1 MWFDFWCM
9 PQHSLVM
16 SPRNILWTPRNILWT
31 YATATAA
38 EDEGT
43 RKRECR
49 RTRLEEASFKWML
62 KNMSMLYVGCA
73 VLILL
78 DRAYQSRFW
87 TSFEAW
93 LALREATAKGLVN
106 ARRLTDTGAAEG
118 GRAQLSSRTSVA
130 TVYDAPSALI
140 QSLQEEWAKCTPDE
154 ARKKLRSPDVSVS
167 NGKDKAMQLGK
178 KGEDGKVEG
187 CKIFELDDLSD
198 SPPQGARYSGSC
210 FRTRSR
216 TTLPSPCSASSP
228 ASSPLFTTR

>member
-1 MWFDFWCM
+1 
-9 PQHSLVM
+9 
-16 SPRNILWTPRNILWT
+16 
-31 YATATAA
+31 
-38 EDEGT
+38 
-43 RKRECR
+43 
-49 RTRLEEASFKWML
+49 ML

-78 DRAYQSRFW
+78 DRAYQSHFW

-167 NGKDKAMQLGK
+167 NGKEK
-178 KGEDGKVEG
+178 
-187 CKIFELDDLSD
+187 
-198 SPPQGARYSGSC
+198 
-210 FRTRSR
+210 
-216 TTLPSPCSASSP
+216 
-228 ASSPLFTTR
+228 

>member
-1 MWFDFWCM
+1 
-9 PQHSLVM
+9 
-16 SPRNILWTPRNILWT
+16 
-31 YATATAA
+31 
-38 EDEGT
+38 
-43 RKRECR
+43 
-49 RTRLEEASFKWML
+49 ML
-62 KNMSMLYVGCA
+62 KNMSMLYIGCA

-78 DRAYQSRFW
+78 DRAYQSHFW

-187 CKIFELDDLSD
+187 CKIFELDDLAREEMFSESD
-198 SPPQGARYSGSC
+198 EKLRRIRSAKQRRLLARAKEVARLSQS
-210 FRTRSR
+210 FVRRSR
-216 TTLPSPCSASSP
+216 DTDEES
-228 ASSPLFTTR
+228 

>member
-1 MWFDFWCM
+1 
-9 PQHSLVM
+9 
-16 SPRNILWTPRNILWT
+16 
-31 YATATAA
+31 
-38 EDEGT
+38 
-43 RKRECR
+43 
-49 RTRLEEASFKWML
+49 
-62 KNMSMLYVGCA
+62 MSMLYVGCA

-78 DRAYQSRFW
+78 DRAYQSHFW

-167 NGKDKAMQLGK
+167 NGKDRKAMQLGK

-216 TTLPSPCSASSP
+216 TTLPSPCFRRRRRHPRLCS
-228 ASSPLFTTR
+228 FTTR

>member
-1 MWFDFWCM
+1 
-9 PQHSLVM
+9 
-16 SPRNILWTPRNILWT
+16 
-31 YATATAA
+31 
-38 EDEGT
+38 
-43 RKRECR
+43 
-49 RTRLEEASFKWML
+49 ML

-78 DRAYQSRFW
+78 DRAYQSHFW

-118 GRAQLSSRTSVA
+118 GRAQLSSHTSVT

-167 NGKDKAMQLGK
+167 NGKDRKAMQLGK

-187 CKIFELDDLSD
+187 AKYLNLMTA
-198 SPPQGARYSGSC
+198 PRKARDTAARVSERDHVQLC
-210 FRTRSR
+210 PVHVRRR
-216 TTLPSPCSASSP
+216 RRHILA
-228 ASSPLFTTR
+228 PLFTTR

>member
-1 MWFDFWCM
+1 
-9 PQHSLVM
+9 
-16 SPRNILWTPRNILWT
+16 
-31 YATATAA
+31 
-38 EDEGT
+38 
-43 RKRECR
+43 
-49 RTRLEEASFKWML
+49 
-62 KNMSMLYVGCA
+62 MSMLYVGCA

-78 DRAYQSRFW
+78 DRAYQSHFW

-106 ARRLTDTGAAEG
+106 ARRLTDSVAAEG

-228 ASSPLFTTR
+228 ASSRLCSLQDDAHYRI

>member
-1 MWFDFWCM
+1 
-9 PQHSLVM
+9 
-16 SPRNILWTPRNILWT
+16 
-31 YATATAA
+31 
-38 EDEGT
+38 
-43 RKRECR
+43 
-49 RTRLEEASFKWML
+49 ML

-78 DRAYQSRFW
+78 DRAYQSHFW

-130 TVYDAPSALI
+130 TAYDAPSALI

-228 ASSPLFTTR
+228 ASSPLFHYIKMMRI

>member
-1 MWFDFWCM
+1 
-9 PQHSLVM
+9 
-16 SPRNILWTPRNILWT
+16 
-31 YATATAA
+31 
-38 EDEGT
+38 
-43 RKRECR
+43 
-49 RTRLEEASFKWML
+49 
-62 KNMSMLYVGCA
+62 MSMLYVGCA

-78 DRAYQSRFW
+78 DRAYQSHFW

-118 GRAQLSSRTSVA
+118 GRAQLSSHTSVT

-228 ASSPLFTTR
+228 AHPRTSVHYKMMRI